1 MSTEDLPNP
10 GDAIRAAP
18 PTVVNEG
25 SITWP
30 EGTSPL
36 VNGPPGVLG
45 PVSMTLHPHAK
56 SVASARRFVTAVLD
70 EIVDDARRRDIELL
84 VSELV
89 TNGVLHAAT
98 TMELVVCVDA
108 DNGTVRV
115 ELVDEVH
122 AAPYV
127 RPEPGADG
135 GFGLRII
142 AGLAQDWGVDQHD
155 RGKTVWFEI

>member
-1 MSTEDLPNP
+1 MSTDEAPPP
-10 GDAIRAAP
+10 GDSAAP
-18 PTVVNEG
+18 LDPEGGNEG
-25 SITWP
+25 SIAWSG
-30 EGTSPL
+30 GTTLP
-36 VNGPPGVLG
+36 VNGLTGVLG
-45 PVSMTLHPHAK
+45 PVSMTLHPHAR
-56 SVASARRFVTAVLD
+56 SVASARRFVTAVLED
-70 EIVDDARRRDIELL
+70 IVDGARGRDIELL

-108 DNGTVRV
+108 DADVVRV

-122 AAPYV
+122 TAPHV
-127 RPEPGADG
+127 RPAPGADG

-142 AGLAQDWGVDQHD
+142 AGLARDWGVDQHE